1 MTFFLASYLSSYPV
15 YLNIP
20 PMPTRVHLPAAVAP
34 LAVERLHS
42 LVENRTVYALDG
54 FELNVFETHQA
65 AHRVPLRLD
74 GLALTT
80 MLRGKKVMH
89 LPGRAA
95 FDYLP
100 GESVVVDKDEL
111 MEIDFPEACLCQ
123 PTQCLAV
130 AIAPDTIRHTVD
142 LLNERYPRAE
152 ATQPWAISAPD
163 YAHLTNTPELTD
175 TLGRLVAVS
184 RTTDANKDV
193 LASFTMQELLVR
205 LMQTQARQLIFHDYA
220 RYLTTHRFAAV
231 VDYIKQHLSENLS
244 IDKLSALACMSKATF
259 FRVFKREFG
268 ITPVEFI
275 IRERLSEAKRLL
287 RHPLA
292 SVAEVCLRAGFNN
305 LSYFQSLF
313 KKYEGVTPGAYKKQM
328 VA

>member
-1 MTFFLASYLSSYPV
+1 MLS
-15 YLNIP
+15 
-20 PMPTRVHLPAAVAP
+20 RVRLPAAIAPVAF
-34 LAVERLHS
+34 ERLHS

-54 FELNVFETHQA
+54 FELNIFETHQV
-65 AHRVPLRLD
+65 AHRVPLRLG

-89 LPGRAA
+89 LPDRPA

-100 GESVVVDKDEL
+100 GESVVVDKGEL
-111 MEIDFPEACLCQ
+111 MEIDFPDACLCQ

-130 AIAPDTIRHTVD
+130 TIAPATIRHTVD
-142 LLNERYPRAE
+142 LLNERYPRVE
-152 ATQPWAISAPD
+152 TRTPWSLAGPD
-163 YAHLTNTPELTD
+163 YAHLTNTPELTGA
-175 TLGRLVAVS
+175 LERLVAVA

-193 LASFTMQELLVR
+193 LAGFTLQELLVR
-205 LMQTQARQLIFHDYA
+205 LMQTQARQLIFHDYT
-220 RYLTTHRFAAV
+220 RHLTTHRFAAV
-231 VDYIKQHLSENLS
+231 VSYIKQHLAESLT

-259 FRVFKREFG
+259 FRLFKREFG
-268 ITPVEFI
+268 LTPVEFI
-275 IRERLSEAKRLL
+275 IRERLGEAKRLL

-292 SVAEVCLRAGFNN
+292 SVADVCLRAGFNN

-313 KKYEGVTPGAYKKQM
+313 KKYEGVTPGAYRKQM

>member
-1 MTFFLASYLSSYPV
+1 
-15 YLNIP
+15 
-20 PMPTRVHLPAAVAP
+20 MPSRVHLPAAIAP
-34 LAVERLHS
+34 LAPERLHS
-42 LVENRTVYALDG
+42 LVENRTVYALNG

-65 AHRVPLRLD
+65 AHRVRLRLD

-100 GESVVVDKDEL
+100 GESVVVEKDEL

-130 AIAPDTIRHTVD
+130 AIAPDTIRHTLD

-152 ATQPWAISAPD
+152 AHQPWSLQQPD

-175 TLGRLVAVS
+175 TLSRLVAVA
-184 RTTDANKDV
+184 RTSHANKDV
-193 LASFTMQELLVR
+193 LAGFTLQELLVR
-205 LMQTQARQLIFHDYA
+205 LMQTQARQLISHDYA
-220 RYLTTHRFAAV
+220 RYVTTHRFAAV
-231 VDYIKQHLSENLS
+231 VDYIKQHLAENLS

-275 IRERLSEAKRLL
+275 IRERLGEAKRLL

-305 LSYFQSLF
+305 LSYFQALF
-313 KKYEGVTPGAYKKQM
+313 KKHEGMTPGAYKKQ
-328 VA
+328 V

>member
-1 MTFFLASYLSSYPV
+1 M
-15 YLNIP
+15 
-20 PMPTRVHLPAAVAP
+20 MPSRVHLPAAVAP

-65 AHRVPLRLD
+65 ALRVPLRLG

-80 MLRGKKVMH
+80 MLRGRKVMH

-111 MEIDFPEACLCQ
+111 MEIDFPDACLCQ

-130 AIAPDTIRHTVD
+130 AIAPDTIRHTVE
-142 LLNERYPRAE
+142 LLNERYPKAE
-152 ATQPWAISAPD
+152 LHQPWRLAGPEH
-163 YAHLTNTPELTD
+163 AHLTNTPELTG
-175 TLGRLVAVS
+175 TLERLVAVS
-184 RTTDANKDV
+184 RTTDANKDL
-193 LASFTMQELLVR
+193 LAGFTLQELLVR

-220 RYLTTHRFAAV
+220 RHLTTHRFAAV
-231 VDYIKQHLSENLS
+231 VGYIKQNLAGS
-244 IDKLSALACMSKATF
+244 LTIDKLSALACMSKATF

-268 ITPVEFI
+268 LTPVEFI
-275 IRERLSEAKRLL
+275 IRERLAEAKRLL

-305 LSYFQSLF
+305 LSYFQALF
-313 KKYEGVTPGAYKKQM
+313 KKYEGVTPGAYRKQL

>member
-1 MTFFLASYLSSYPV
+1 MS
-15 YLNIP
+15 
-20 PMPTRVHLPAAVAP
+20 TRVHLPAAIALLAP
-34 LAVERLHS
+34 EQLHS
-42 LVENRTVYALDG
+42 LVENRTVYNLEG
-54 FELNVFETHQA
+54 FELSIFETHHA
-65 AHRVPLRLD
+65 AHRVPLRLE

-89 LPGRAA
+89 LPGREA

-130 AIAPDTIRHTVD
+130 AIAPDTIRHTLD
-142 LLNERYPRAE
+142 MLNERYPRAE
-152 ATQPWAISAPD
+152 AHQPWAIEGSE

-184 RTTDANKDV
+184 RTTDVNKDV
-193 LASFTMQELLVR
+193 LAGFTLQELLVR

-220 RYLTTHRFAAV
+220 RHLTTHRFAAV
-231 VDYIKQHLSENLS
+231 VGYIRDHLADNLT

-268 ITPVEFI
+268 ITPVEYI
-275 IRERLSEAKRLL
+275 IRERLGEAKRLL

-305 LSYFQSLF
+305 LSYFQALF
-313 KKYEGVTPGAYKKQM
+313 KKHEGVTPGAYKKQL

>member
-1 MTFFLASYLSSYPV
+1 MLP
-15 YLNIP
+15 
-20 PMPTRVHLPAAVAP
+20 RVHLPATVAP
-34 LAVERLHS
+34 LAFERLHA
-42 LVENRTVYALDG
+42 LVENRTVYAMDG
-54 FELNVFETHQA
+54 FELNIFETHRA

-89 LPGRAA
+89 LPNRPA

-100 GESVVVDKDEL
+100 GESVVVDKGEL
-111 MEIDFPEACLCQ
+111 MEIDFPDACPCQ

-130 AIAPDTIRHTVD
+130 AIAPDTIRHTID
-142 LLNERYPRAE
+142 LLNERYPKAE
-152 ATQPWAISAPD
+152 AHQPWKLQGPEH
-163 YAHLTNTPELTD
+163 AHLTNTPELTD
-175 TLGRLVAVS
+175 TLGRLVAVA
-184 RTTDANKDV
+184 RTTDVNKDV
-193 LASFTMQELLVR
+193 LAGFTLQELLVR

-220 RYLTTHRFAAV
+220 RHLTTHRFAAV
-231 VDYIKQHLSENLS
+231 VGYIKDHLTESLT

-268 ITPVEFI
+268 LTPVEFI
-275 IRERLSEAKRLL
+275 IRERLGEAKRLL

-292 SVAEVCLRAGFNN
+292 SVADVCLRAGFNN
-305 LSYFQSLF
+305 LSYFQALF
-313 KKYEGVTPGAYKKQM
+313 KKYEGVTPGAYRKQM

>member
-1 MTFFLASYLSSYPV
+1 MTSRV
-15 YLNIP
+15 Y
-20 PMPTRVHLPAAVAP
+20 LPAAVAP
-34 LAVERLHS
+34 LAPEHLHS
-42 LVENRTVYALDG
+42 LVENRTVYALEG
-54 FELNVFETHQA
+54 FELNVFETHHMA
-65 AHRVPLRLD
+65 YRVPLRPD

-89 LPGRAA
+89 LPNRPA

-111 MEIDFPEACLCQ
+111 MEIDFPDACLCQ

-130 AIAPDTIRHTVD
+130 VIAPDTIRHTVD
-142 LLNERYPRAE
+142 LMNERYPRAE
-152 ATQPWAISAPD
+152 THQPWAIAGPE

-184 RTTDANKDV
+184 RTSDVNKDV
-193 LASFTMQELLVR
+193 LAGFTLQELLVR

-220 RYLTTHRFAAV
+220 RHLTTHRFAAV
-231 VDYIKQHLSENLS
+231 VGYIKGHLAESLT

-268 ITPVEFI
+268 LTPVEFI
-275 IRERLSEAKRLL
+275 IRERLGEAKRLL

-305 LSYFQSLF
+305 VSYFQALF
-313 KKYEGVTPGAYKKQM
+313 KKYEGITPGAYKRQ
-328 VA
+328 AA

>member
-1 MTFFLASYLSSYPV
+1 MLP
-15 YLNIP
+15 
-20 PMPTRVHLPAAVAP
+20 RVHLPATVTP
-34 LAVERLHS
+34 LASERLHS
-42 LVENRTVYALDG
+42 LVENRTVYAMDG
-54 FELNVFETHQA
+54 FELSIFETHRT

-89 LPGRAA
+89 LPDRPA

-100 GESVVVDKDEL
+100 GESVVVDKGEL
-111 MEIDFPEACLCQ
+111 MEIDFPEACPCQ

-130 AIAPDTIRHTVD
+130 TIAPATIRHTID
-142 LLNERYPRAE
+142 LLNERYPKAE
-152 ATQPWAISAPD
+152 THQPWKLQGPEH
-163 YAHLTNTPELTD
+163 AHLTNTPELTD
-175 TLGRLVAVS
+175 TLGRLVAVA
-184 RTTDANKDV
+184 RTTDVNKDV
-193 LASFTMQELLVR
+193 LAGFTLQELLVR

-231 VDYIKQHLSENLS
+231 VGYIKDHLTESLT

-259 FRVFKREFG
+259 FRLFKREFG
-268 ITPVEFI
+268 LTPVEFI
-275 IRERLSEAKRLL
+275 IRERLGEAKRLL

-305 LSYFQSLF
+305 LSYFQALF

>member
-1 MTFFLASYLSSYPV
+1 MTS
-15 YLNIP
+15 
-20 PMPTRVHLPAAVAP
+20 RVHLPAAVAP
-34 LAVERLHS
+34 FAFDRLNS
-42 LVENRTVYALDG
+42 LVENRTVYALEG

-65 AHRVPLRLD
+65 AHRVHLRLE

-89 LPGRAA
+89 LPGRPA

-111 MEIDFPEACLCQ
+111 MEIDFPDACACQ

-142 LLNERYPRAE
+142 LLNERYPKAE
-152 ATQPWAISAPD
+152 GHQPWTLGGPD
-163 YAHLTNTPELTD
+163 YAHLTNTPELTG
-175 TLGRLVAVS
+175 TLERLVAVS
-184 RTTDANKDV
+184 RTTDANKDI
-193 LASFTMQELLVR
+193 LAGFTLQELLVR

-220 RYLTTHRFAAV
+220 RHLTTHRFAAV
-231 VDYIKQHLSENLS
+231 VGYIKQHLTENLT
-244 IDKLSALACMSKATF
+244 IDKLSELACMSKATF

-268 ITPVEFI
+268 LTPVEFI

-287 RHPLA
+287 RHPCMA
-292 SVAEVCLRAGFNN
+292 VAEVCLRAGFNN
-305 LSYFQSLF
+305 LSYFQALF
-313 KKYEGVTPGAYKKQM
+313 KKHEGVTPGTYKKQLESRGKRSDQH
-328 VA
+328 

>member
-1 MTFFLASYLSSYPV
+1 MLP
-15 YLNIP
+15 
-20 PMPTRVHLPAAVAP
+20 RVHLPAAIVPVAF
-34 LAVERLHS
+34 ERLHS

-54 FELNVFETHQA
+54 FELNIFETHQV
-65 AHRVPLRLD
+65 AHRVPLRLG

-89 LPGRAA
+89 LPDRPA

-100 GESVVVDKDEL
+100 GESVVVDKGEL
-111 MEIDFPEACLCQ
+111 MEIDFPDACLCQ

-130 AIAPDTIRHTVD
+130 TIAPATIRHTVD
-142 LLNERYPRAE
+142 LLNERYPRVE
-152 ATQPWAISAPD
+152 AHTPWSLAGPD
-163 YAHLTNTPELTD
+163 YAHLTNTPELTS
-175 TLGRLVAVS
+175 TLERLVAVA

-193 LASFTMQELLVR
+193 LAGFTLQELLVR

-220 RYLTTHRFAAV
+220 RHLTTHRFAAV
-231 VDYIKQHLSENLS
+231 VSYIKQHLAESLT

-259 FRVFKREFG
+259 FRLFKREFG
-268 ITPVEFI
+268 LTPVEFI
-275 IRERLSEAKRLL
+275 IRERLGEAKRLL

-292 SVAEVCLRAGFNN
+292 SVADVCLRAGFNN

-313 KKYEGVTPGAYKKQM
+313 KKYEGVTPGAYRKQM

>member
-1 MTFFLASYLSSYPV
+1 MSS
-15 YLNIP
+15 
-20 PMPTRVHLPAAVAP
+20 RVHLPAAIAP
-34 LAVERLHS
+34 LAFERLHS
-42 LVENRTVYALDG
+42 LVENRTVYNLEG
-54 FELNVFETHQA
+54 FELNVFETHRA
-65 AHRVPLRLD
+65 ALRVPLRLE

-111 MEIDFPEACLCQ
+111 MEIDFPDACLCQ

-142 LLNERYPRAE
+142 LLNERYPKAE
-152 ATQPWAISAPD
+152 AHQPWAIQGPD

-184 RTTDANKDV
+184 RTSNINKDV
-193 LASFTMQELLVR
+193 LAGFTLQELLVR

-220 RYLTTHRFAAV
+220 RHLTTHRFAAV
-231 VDYIKQHLSENLS
+231 VEYIKEHLAENLT

-268 ITPVEFI
+268 LTPVEFI
-275 IRERLSEAKRLL
+275 IKERLSEAKRLL
-287 RHPLA
+287 RHPLTT
-292 SVAEVCLRAGFNN
+292 VAEVCLRAGFNN

-313 KKYEGVTPGAYKKQM
+313 KKYEGVTPGAYKRQL
-328 VA
+328 AT

>member
-1 MTFFLASYLSSYPV
+1 MNS
-15 YLNIP
+15 
-20 PMPTRVHLPAAVAP
+20 RVHLPAAVAP
-34 LAVERLHS
+34 LALDRLHS

-54 FELNVFETHQA
+54 FELNVFETHRA
-65 AHRVPLRLD
+65 ALRVPLRLE

-111 MEIDFPEACLCQ
+111 MEIDFPDACLCQ

-142 LLNERYPRAE
+142 LLNERYPKAE
-152 ATQPWAISAPD
+152 SHQLWAISAPE

-184 RTTDANKDV
+184 RTSDINKDV
-193 LASFTMQELLVR
+193 LAGFTLQELLVR

-220 RYLTTHRFAAV
+220 RYLTSHRFAAV
-231 VDYIKQHLSENLS
+231 VGYIKEHLSENLT

-275 IRERLSEAKRLL
+275 IRERLTEAKRLL

-305 LSYFQSLF
+305 LSYFQALF
-313 KKYEGVTPGAYKKQM
+313 KKYEGVTPGVYKKQM

>member
-1 MTFFLASYLSSYPV
+1 MLPRVYP
-15 YLNIP
+15 
-20 PMPTRVHLPAAVAP
+20 PAVIAPVAF
-34 LAVERLHS
+34 ERLHS
-42 LVENRTVYALDG
+42 LVENRTVHALDG
-54 FELNVFETHQA
+54 FELNIFETHQV
-65 AHRVPLRLD
+65 AHRVPLRLG

-89 LPGRAA
+89 LPDRPA

-100 GESVVVDKDEL
+100 GESVVVDKGEL
-111 MEIDFPEACLCQ
+111 MEIDFPDACLCQ

-130 AIAPDTIRHTVD
+130 VIAPATIRYTVD
-142 LLNERYPRAE
+142 LLNERYPRVE
-152 ATQPWAISAPD
+152 ARAPWSLTGHD
-163 YAHLTNTPELTD
+163 YAHLTNTPELTS
-175 TLGRLVAVS
+175 TLERLVAVA

-193 LASFTMQELLVR
+193 LASFTLQELLVR

-220 RYLTTHRFAAV
+220 QHLTTHRFAAV
-231 VDYIKQHLSENLS
+231 VSYIKQHLAESLT

-259 FRVFKREFG
+259 FRLFKREFG
-268 ITPVEFI
+268 LTPVEFI
-275 IRERLSEAKRLL
+275 IRERLGEAKRLL

-292 SVAEVCLRAGFNN
+292 SVADVCLRAGFNN

-313 KKYEGVTPGAYKKQM
+313 KKYEGVTPGAYRKQM